1 MGKINIIDMN
11 GNKLGEID
19 DGGFEDISQATD
31 EQVAELLNNQLS
43 EEKLEEI
50 KKKWAFRNSNA

>member
-1 MGKINIIDMN
+1 MGKIDIIDTN

-31 EQVAELLNNQLS
+31 EQIV
-43 EEKLEEI
+43 
-50 KKKWAFRNSNA
+50 

>member
-1 MGKINIIDMN
+1 MGKIDIIDTN

-31 EQVAELLNNQLS
+31 EQIVELLNNQLS